1 MDTRTKTMLK
11 LAVIFG
17 ILVIVVPVVLGA
29 WLMLRK
35 PLKVDAWMSRLALDR
50 NGLETTTIDTT
61 AGEMTVWQGGRGKPM
76 VLLHGA
82 GDQAGAWARAIAP
95 LVETHRVIIPDLPG
109 HWKSDPTE
117 GPISVPQLLAGVEAV
132 LDECCSSEPAIVVGN
147 SMGAWVAFLYAVQHP
162 ERIERLVAVN
172 GGPVREEEP
181 RVNLFPTN
189 VDEARET
196 MKGLMG
202 PNTLLPPNFV
212 LRDFVR
218 HAANGPAARLAQWF
232 AALGQEADSFV
243 LDGRL
248 DEVTVPVDLV
258 WGDADELFDL
268 DYAQRLLDGLPAVR
282 MTPIKDC
289 GHVPH
294 RECPDRFLKA
304 LRTALDQPPPEPK
317 TLPEVPEAAEG
328 AGGTE

>member
-1 MDTRTKTMLK
+1 METRTKTMLK

-50 NGLETTTIDTT
+50 NGLETTTIETT
-61 AGEMTVWQGGRGKPM
+61 AGEMTVWRGGSGTPM

-82 GDQAGAWARAIAP
+82 GDQAGAWARAVAP
-95 LVETHRVIIPDLPG
+95 LVASYRVIIPDLPG
-109 HWKSDPTE
+109 HWHSDPGD
-117 GPISVPQLLAGVEAV
+117 GPLGIDQV
-132 LDECCSSEPAIVVGN
+132 LDGVAAVMDDCCSSEPAIVVGN
-147 SMGAWVAFLYAVQHP
+147 SMGAWVAFLYAVEHP
-162 ERIERLVAVN
+162 DRIERLVAVN
-172 GGPVREEEP
+172 GGPVREENP

-189 VDEARET
+189 VDEARQT

-212 LRDFVR
+212 LRDVVR
-218 HAANGPAARLAQWF
+218 HAATGPPARLAQWF
-232 AALGQEADSFV
+232 AGLGQEADAYV

-304 LRTALDQPPPEPK
+304 LTAALDQPPPEPK
-317 TLPEVPEAAEG
+317 TVPEVSEAAED